1 MPARRSGKANSRQ
14 ARQKRQQQRSS
25 QRASLQQPMARN
37 AGGGGSDIG
46 VGGEATAARPATAAA
61 AAATAPARP
70 AKPTSKFT
78 ALYGSSRLT
87 EQAHLEYHYVERDL
101 RNIGILVLVMIGM
114 LIVATIAFNL
124 LGIGPR

>member
-25 QRASLQQPMARN
+25 QRASLQQPMA
-37 AGGGGSDIG
+37 AATGSDIG
-46 VGGEATAARPATAAA
+46 VGGEATAGRPATAAA

-70 AKPTSKFT
+70 AKPTSKFE

-101 RNIGILVLVMIGM
+101 RNIGVLTVVM
-114 LIVATIAFNL
+114 VAL
-124 LGIGPR
+124 LLLAWVLFQVLGLLR

>member
-25 QRASLQQPMARN
+25 QRASLQQPMAAN
-37 AGGGGSDIG
+37 AGNGGSDL
-46 VGGEATAARPATAAA
+46 GEAATAGRPATAAA

-70 AKPTSKFT
+70 AKPASKFE

>member
-25 QRASLQQPMARN
+25 QRASLQQPIAPTAD
-37 AGGGGSDIG
+37 AGGGG
-46 VGGEATAARPATAAA
+46 VGGEATAARPATAPA
-61 AAATAPARP
+61 AAATAPARASKP
-70 AKPTSKFT
+70 ASKFE

-101 RNIGILVLVMIGM
+101 RNIGILVLIMIGM

>member
-25 QRASLQQPMARN
+25 QRASLQQPMAAN
-37 AGGGGSDIG
+37 AGDIG
-46 VGGEATAARPATAAA
+46 VGGEATAGRPATAAA

-70 AKPTSKFT
+70 AKPASKFE

>member
-25 QRASLQQPMARN
+25 QRASLQQPMA
-37 AGGGGSDIG
+37 AATGSDIG
-46 VGGEATAARPATAAA
+46 VGGEATAGRPATAAA

-70 AKPTSKFT
+70 AKPASKFE

-114 LIVATIAFNL
+114 LIVATIAFDL